1 MNPQIILKFVGCICV
16 FSASLLTGTAMEKK
30 LKQRYLFFLEMATA
44 LSCLEK
50 EMLHYRLILPQA
62 LEKASACCRAGPEKL
77 FTYACVH
84 FSEHGG
90 AFHSIWKDAVRQC
103 VPPDLFSEE
112 ELYLFSGISDALCS
126 SDAILQKTR
135 FDAYQ
140 AQFEQLGKDAK
151 EIWKEKSSLYRRLS
165 AAAGVFL
172 ILLLL

>member
-1 MNPQIILKFVGCICV
+1 MNPQIILKFAGCICV
-16 FSASLLTGTAMEKK
+16 FFSSLLIGNTLEKK

-84 FSEHGG
+84 FSERGG
-90 AFHSIWKDAVRQC
+90 AFHSLWKDAVRQC
-103 VPPDLFSEE
+103 ISPDLFSEE
-112 ELYLFSGISDALCS
+112 ELHLLSGISDALCC

-140 AQFEQLGKDAK
+140 AQLEQLGKDAK

-172 ILLLL
+172 ILMLL